1 MDYINN
7 FIQSDLTLYQFIAI
21 ALIFIWSGFV
31 RSGLGFG
38 GAALALPLLLH
49 VHDKPLVFLPIVGIH
64 LLVFTTF
71 TLIGRMHNVDW
82 KNLWKVL
89 LIIIIPKIAGL
100 IGLLSLPNTWL
111 VILVFCITLFYGA
124 TWLFNYTIRSQSKT
138 VDVILLSIGG
148 YVSGTSLIG
157 APLMVAVI
165 ARYVSKIQL
174 RDTLFVLWIVLV
186 LLKMG
191 AFIAVDVDLQWQ
203 FSLVLIPFVAIGHVI
218 GLRAHEYIVSS
229 DGGLF
234 HRVLGGALVTVS
246 LVGLFKYFSS

>member
-1 MDYINN
+1 MDFINN
-7 FIQSDLTLYQFIAI
+7 FIHSDLTQGQFFAI

-49 VHDKPLVFLPIVGIH
+49 VSDKPLVFLPIVGTH
-64 LLVFTTF
+64 LLIFTTF
-71 TLIGRMHNVDW
+71 TLATRAHNVNW
-82 KNLWKVL
+82 PILWKAL
-89 LIIIIPKIAGL
+89 GIIIIPKIAGL
-100 IGLLSLPNTWL
+100 IGLLSLPNNWL
-111 VILVFCITLFYGA
+111 VIMVFCITLFYGA
-124 TWLFNYTIRSQSKT
+124 TWLFNYTIRSQSKV
-138 VDVILLSIGG
+138 VDVILLTIGG

-186 LLKMG
+186 ILKMG
-191 AFIAVDVDLQWQ
+191 AFVAYDVDLQWQ

-218 GLRAHEYIVSS
+218 GLRTHEYLVSS
-229 DGGLF
+229 DSGLF

-246 LVGLFKYFSS
+246 LVGLYKYFS

>member
-1 MDYINN
+1 MDFINN
-7 FIQSDLTLYQFIAI
+7 FILSDLTQGQFIAI

-49 VHDKPLVFLPIVGIH
+49 VHDEPLVLLPILGTH

-71 TLIGRMHNVDW
+71 TMITRIKNVNW
-82 KNLWKVL
+82 TVLWKAL
-89 LIIIIPKIAGL
+89 AIIIVPKIAGL
-100 IGLLSLPNTWL
+100 IGLLSLPNNWL
-111 VILVFCITLFYGA
+111 VILVFCITLFYGG

-138 VDVILLSIGG
+138 VDIILLTIGG
-148 YVSGTSLIG
+148 YISGTSLIG

-165 ARYVSKIQL
+165 ARYVSKMQL

-191 AFIAVDVDLQWQ
+191 AFVAYDVDLQWK
-203 FSLVLIPFVAIGHVI
+203 FSLILIPFATIGHYV
-218 GLRAHEYIVSS
+218 GLRTHEYLVSS
-229 DGGLF
+229 DSGLF
-234 HRVLGGALVTVS
+234 HRVLGGALISVS
-246 LVGLFKYFSS
+246 LVGLAKYFF

>member
-7 FIQSDLTLYQFIAI
+7 FINNDLTQGQFIGI

-49 VHDKPLVFLPIVGIH
+49 VHDEPLVYLPIVGIH
-64 LLVFTTF
+64 LLIFTTF
-71 TLIGRMHNVDW
+71 TMMTRLHNVDW
-82 KNLWKVL
+82 SVLWKVVAV
-89 LIIIIPKIAGL
+89 IIIPKIAGL
-100 IGLLSLPNTWL
+100 IGLLSLPNNWL

-138 VDVILLSIGG
+138 VDVILLTIGG

-174 RDTLFVLWIVLV
+174 RDTLFILWILLV

-191 AFIAVDVDLQWQ
+191 AFIVVDVDLQWQ

-218 GLRAHEYIVSS
+218 GLRTHEFLVSS
-229 DGGLF
+229 DGSLF
-234 HRVLGGALVTVS
+234 HRVLGAALIIVS
-246 LVGLFKYFSS
+246 SVGLIKYFL